1 MKPFSVMKRALI
13 FIVISGLLL
22 SCARDVQVKKD
33 EKGVQQQRSS
43 PEESYPVWFYNPG
56 HEGYLGAVGMAKKQ
70 ERGGYAAQKRLAV
83 TIAQAELARQIEVFV
98 NSDLQTEK
106 TIIDT
111 KADQYYKAKLSSL
124 TTQETYQLIK
134 NAVVKDEWVDPK
146 TENLYL
152 WVVIDEVNP

>member
-1 MKPFSVMKRALI
+1 MKRALI
-13 FIVISGLLL
+13 FIVMSGLLL

-56 HEGYLGAVGMAKKQ
+56 HGGCLGAVGMAKKQ

-83 TIAQAELARQIEVFV
+83 TIAQAELAKQIEVFV

-111 KADQYYKAKLSSL
+111 KADRHYRAKLSSL

-134 NAVVKDEWVDPK
+134 NAVVRDEWVDPK
-146 TENLYL
+146 TEEMYI
-152 WVVIDEVNP
+152 WVVIER

>member
-13 FIVISGLLL
+13 FIVMSGLLL

-56 HEGYLGAVGMAKKQ
+56 HGGCLGAVGMAKKQ

-83 TIAQAELARQIEVFV
+83 TIAQAELAKQIEVFV

-111 KADQYYKAKLSSL
+111 KADRHYRAKLSSL

-134 NAVVKDEWVDPK
+134 NAVVRDEWVDPK
-146 TENLYL
+146 TEEMYI
-152 WVVIDEVNP
+152 WVVIER